1 MLSLSLNCLKG
12 WMHMKHFMKKKA
24 LLLVLLL
31 LVATGLSG
39 CYTEPEVIQG
49 GTDSV
54 YNGSV
59 PYPVYSQSVE
69 PTATPTPTGSTG
81 QLVIFPDAQ
90 TDEPTTT
97 STASGG
103 IIVIGVDTTGT
114 IVPTVTPTPTPTAS
128 TVLKKGSTGTAV
140 RELQQ
145 KLKNLGYLTGS
156 VDGSFGEATE
166 KAVKAFQKAVG
177 LYADGV
183 AGTKTLEKLATSKV
197 TAKPTVTPTPKPT
210 ATPVVSK
217 NTYLKVGSSGAQV
230 TKMQERLI
238 ALGYLDGKATG
249 KFDSITEAAVIAFQK
264 RNTSYSDG
272 IAGYLT
278 LTALYKSSAKKASTS
293 SGIIGISLK
302 EGSTNTSAVKTLQ
315 RKLKALKY
323 LSGTIDGTFGS
334 ATTSAVKAFQK
345 NNGLNADGVA
355 GGTTLTKLFTGSPKS
370 ASESGGS
377 DDDDDSSTVTN
388 PPSYRTV
395 TEPPS
400 GSDYITLRLGDS
412 GTPVKT
418 LQTYL
423 KKKGYFSGTVDG
435 RYGTAT
441 YEAVKKF
448 QKAKGLKQ
456 DGIAGA
462 ATQRVLIEGDFPI
475 GS

>member
-1 MLSLSLNCLKG
+1 
-12 WMHMKHFMKKKA
+12 MKQLTRKKA

-31 LVATGLSG
+31 LVATVLSG

-69 PTATPTPTGSTG
+69 PTATPTPTTGTG

-90 TDEPTTT
+90 TDEPTATGT
-97 STASGG
+97 SSGG
-103 IIVIGVDTTGT
+103 ITIIGVDTTGT
-114 IVPTVTPTPTPTAS
+114 IVPTDTPTPTPSPTPA
-128 TVLKKGSTGTAV
+128 TVLKRGSTGTAV

-177 LYADGV
+177 LNADGV

-197 TAKPTVTPTPKPT
+197 TAKPTVTPTPKAT

-217 NTYLKVGSSGAQV
+217 NTYLKVGSSGTQV

-238 ALGYLDGKATG
+238 ALGYLNGKATG

-302 EGSTNTSAVKTLQ
+302 EGSTNTAAVKTLQ
-315 RKLKALKY
+315 RKLKSLKY
-323 LSGTIDGTFGS
+323 LSGTIDGSFGS
-334 ATTSAVKAFQK
+334 ATTAAVKAFQK
-345 NNGLNADGVA
+345 NNGLNQDGVA
-355 GGTTLTKLFTGSPKS
+355 GGSTLTKLFTGSPKS
-370 ASESGGS
+370 ASESS
-377 DDDDDSSTVTN
+377 SDDDDDDSSSSSATN

-395 TEPPS
+395 TNPPS

-412 GTPVKT
+412 GAPVKT

-423 KKKGYFSGTVDG
+423 KKQGYFSGTVDG
-435 RYGTAT
+435 RYGNAT